1 MRTGRLGRLEEIG
14 GRVVSPAPPRALGP
28 VFALLVVQLLFGAM
42 PVAGKVAI
50 GSFGPPSVAFF
61 RMATGAALFQVL
73 RVGLRQAPIP
83 WSDQP
88 KLLLCGILGI
98 SANQLLFLHGLSLTS
113 ATHAAVL
120 TTTIPVLTLVA
131 SAVLGRERLIPRKIL
146 GILLA
151 LGGVL
156 YLLAGRDPTG
166 HASLLGDLFVFAN
179 ATVYA
184 FYLVLSRDLLAR
196 HSPLSVLAW
205 IFTWG
210 LLTALPFTG
219 LPVLEG
225 HPSAAWAAVAFIVIG
240 PTIGSYWLNLYA
252 LQTVPASVVAVF
264 IYLQPSIAAVLAV
277 PLLGEQPTVRLL
289 VSAVLS
295 FIGVFVATRPAS
307 PSVTAPESG

>member
-1 MRTGRLGRLEEIG
+1 MRAVRGIRG
-14 GRVVSPAPPRALGP
+14 GVSAGAPPRP
-28 VFALLVVQLLFGAM
+28 VAPFLALLVVQLLFGAM
-42 PVAGKVAI
+42 PVAGKVAM
-50 GSFGPPSVAFF
+50 GSFGAPSVAFF
-61 RMATGAALFQVL
+61 RMSAGALLFQAL
-73 RVGLRQAPIP
+73 RVGLRLPSIP
-83 WSDQP
+83 LSDQP
-88 KLLLCGILGI
+88 KLFLCGILGI
-98 SANQLLFLHGLSLTS
+98 SANQLLFLHGLSMTS

-131 SAVLGRERLIPRKIL
+131 SAVLGRERLAIRKIV

-151 LGGVL
+151 LGGVA
-156 YLLAGRDPTG
+156 YLLAGRDASG
-166 HASLLGDLFVFAN
+166 HASLVGDLLVFAN

-205 IFTWG
+205 FFTWG
-210 LLTALPFTG
+210 LVTALPFTG
-219 LPVLEG
+219 LPAVDG
-225 HPSAAWAAVAFIVIG
+225 HPTDAWLAVAFIVLG

-277 PLLGEQPTVRLL
+277 PLLGEQPTLRLL

-295 FIGVFVATRPAS
+295 FLGVFVATRAAS
-307 PSVTAPESG
+307 PSVTPAKRG